1 MTFASNTSVLVSA
14 PELQRFAAALLHAA
28 GVSEDIAAEWAKAL
42 VWSNLRGVDSHG
54 VLRIPRYIELLGKKA
69 INSAPVMRVEKK
81 AGAIAVLEA
90 DLAPGPVAMSRAMKE
105 AIACA
110 REVHIGWCAAR
121 NITHAGAIGYFA
133 LQAAEAGM
141 AGIVMT
147 ASGPMMAYHGARVAG
162 VSTNPIA
169 IAFPAVNRPAF
180 LIDMSTATV
189 AMGKVLNARDAGR
202 QVPLDWGIDTDG
214 RPTTDPKRISTL
226 LPLGGPKG
234 SGLSFMIECLCS
246 LMVGNPIIAQALESG
261 GSLDSP
267 FLNGVAIAIDLPAF
281 GDLDTIRG
289 EAERL
294 GAAIS
299 ALPQADNA
307 GRIFLPGE
315 RGDRVLRERERNGIP
330 IPSGT
335 WSRLLAAAEKLGVAD
350 PN

>member
-1 MTFASNTSVLVSA
+1 MSLASNTSVLVSA
-14 PELQRFAAALLHAA
+14 PDLQRFAAELLQAS
-28 GVSEDIAAEWAKAL
+28 GVSADIAAEWAKSL

-54 VLRIPRYIELLGKKA
+54 VLRIPRYIELLGKNA

-110 REVHIGWCAAR
+110 RDVHIGWCAAR

-169 IAFPAVNRPAF
+169 IAFPAVQKPF

-246 LMVGNPIIAQALESG
+246 LTVGNPIIAQALESG

-267 FLNGVAIAIDLPAF
+267 FLNGVAIAIDLSAF
-281 GDLDTIRG
+281 GDVEAIRS

-299 ALPQADNA
+299 ALPEANA
-307 GRIFLPGE
+307 GGILLPGE
-315 RGDRVLRERERNGIP
+315 RGDRVLQERERNGIP

-335 WSRLLAAAEKLGVAD
+335 WSRLLAAAEKLGVGT

>member
-1 MTFASNTSVLVSA
+1 MSLASNTSVLVSA
-14 PELQRFAAALLHAA
+14 PDLQRFAAELLQAS
-28 GVSEDIAAEWAKAL
+28 GVSADIAAEWAKSL

-110 REVHIGWCAAR
+110 RDVHIGWCAAR

-169 IAFPAVNRPAF
+169 IAFPAVQKPF

-246 LMVGNPIIAQALESG
+246 LTVGNPIIAQALESG

-267 FLNGVAIAIDLPAF
+267 FLNGVAIAIDLSAF
-281 GDLDTIRG
+281 GDVEAIRS

-299 ALPQADNA
+299 ALPEANA
-307 GRIFLPGE
+307 GGILLPGE
-315 RGDRVLRERERNGIP
+315 RGDRVLQERERNGIP

-335 WSRLLAAAEKLGVAD
+335 WSRLLAAAEKLGVGT

>member
-1 MTFASNTSVLVSA
+1 MGGPVDAPVLVRA

-28 GVSEDIAAEWAKAL
+28 GVSQDLAEEWAKCL
-42 VWSNLRGVDSHG
+42 VWSNLRGIDSHG
-54 VLRIPRYIELLGKKA
+54 VLRIPRYIELLGKGA
-69 INSAPVMRVEKK
+69 IKSAPAIRVEKR

-90 DLAPGPVAMSRAMKE
+90 DLAPGPVAMSRAMNE

-110 REVHIGWCAAR
+110 RAVHIGWCAAR

-169 IAFPAVNRPAF
+169 IAFPGLDRPAF

-202 QVPLDWGIDTDG
+202 QVPLDWGIDADG
-214 RPTTDPKRISTL
+214 RPTIDPKKIATL
-226 LPLGGPKG
+226 LPMGGPKG

-246 LMVGNPIIAQALESG
+246 LTVANPIIAHALESG

-267 FLNGVAIAIDLPAF
+267 FLNGVAIAIDLSAF
-281 GDLDTIRG
+281 GDVKEIRA
-289 EAERL
+289 EADRL

-299 ALPQADNA
+299 ALPPADGA
-307 GRIFLPGE
+307 ARVLLPGE
-315 RGDRVLRERERNGIP
+315 RGDSVLRERERGGIP
-330 IPSGT
+330 LPAGT
-335 WSRLLAAAEKLGVAD
+335 WSRLLAAAEKLGVS
-350 PN
+350 PP

>member
-1 MTFASNTSVLVSA
+1 
-14 PELQRFAAALLHAA
+14 
-28 GVSEDIAAEWAKAL
+28 
-42 VWSNLRGVDSHG
+42 
-54 VLRIPRYIELLGKKA
+54 
-69 INSAPVMRVEKK
+69 
-81 AGAIAVLEA
+81 VLEA

-110 REVHIGWCAAR
+110 RDVHIGWCAAR

-133 LQAAEAGM
+133 LHAAEAGM

-169 IAFPAVNRPAF
+169 IAFPAVQRPF

-202 QVPLDWGIDTDG
+202 EVPLDWGIDTDG
-214 RPTTDPKRISTL
+214 RPTADPKRISTL

-246 LMVGNPIIAQALESG
+246 LTIGNPIIAHALESG

-267 FLNGVAIAIDLPAF
+267 FLNGVAIAIDLSAF
-281 GDLDTIRG
+281 GDVEGIRS

-299 ALPQADNA
+299 ALPEANA
-307 GRIFLPGE
+307 EGILLPGE
-315 RGDRVLRERERNGIP
+315 RGERVLQERERNGIP

-335 WSRLLAAAEKLGVAD
+335 WSRLLAAAEKLGVGT

>member
-1 MTFASNTSVLVSA
+1 MSLASNTSVLVSA
-14 PELQRFAAALLHAA
+14 PDLQRFAAELLQAS
-28 GVSEDIAAEWAKAL
+28 GVSADIAAEWAKSL

-110 REVHIGWCAAR
+110 RDVHIGWCAAR

-133 LQAAEAGM
+133 LHAAEAGM

-169 IAFPAVNRPAF
+169 IAFPAVQRPF

-202 QVPLDWGIDTDG
+202 EVPLDWGIDTDG
-214 RPTTDPKRISTL
+214 RPTADPKRISTL
-226 LPLGGPKG
+226 SPLGGPKG

-246 LMVGNPIIAQALESG
+246 LTIGNPIIAHALESG

-267 FLNGVAIAIDLPAF
+267 FLNGVAIAIDLSAF
-281 GDLDTIRG
+281 GDVEGIRS

-299 ALPQADNA
+299 ALPEANA
-307 GRIFLPGE
+307 EGILLPGE
-315 RGDRVLRERERNGIP
+315 RGERVLQERERNGIP

-335 WSRLLAAAEKLGVAD
+335 WSRLLAAAEKLGVGT

>member
-1 MTFASNTSVLVSA
+1 MPPRS
-14 PELQRFAAALLHAA
+14 LQAA
-28 GVSEDIAAEWAKAL
+28 GVSADIAAEWAKAL

-214 RPTTDPKRISTL
+214 RPTTDPKSISTL

-246 LMVGNPIIAQALESG
+246 LTVGNPIIAQALESG

-267 FLNGVAIAIDLPAF
+267 FLNGVAIAIDLSVF

-299 ALPQADNA
+299 ALPKRTTRGASSFPGNA
-307 GRIFLPGE
+307 ATASCENAR
-315 RGDRVLRERERNGIP
+315 RNGIP

-335 WSRLLAAAEKLGVAD
+335 WSRLLAAAEKLGVGP